1 MKILMICNTD
11 AALYVF
17 RNPLIRRLV
26 ALGHSICS
34 ITDHGGYLEKLSRM
48 GVKTAAL
55 SFERSSASLAGNI
68 RLLFQL
74 RRLIASEQPDIV
86 HNFTHKPAIFGTLA
100 ARAAGVRAIFITISG
115 LGTLFCHEDL
125 RTRLLR
131 SLLLLQYKIAL
142 RLVTKVFFQNPDDM
156 AYFLGKKLVAPDKAI
171 LTYGSGIDI
180 KEFSNP
186 LPEDRSACRGML
198 GHELGLQLAERIV
211 VIFPARAI
219 KEKGFTEFY
228 EAARMVTS
236 QYDRYV
242 FIHLGLVDENA
253 RSGISRERIDSYSKA
268 CGVHYL
274 GFKDNIMEYLIA
286 ADIVALPSTY
296 REGVPRSL
304 IEALALDKYIITTD
318 APGCRET
325 VIDGWNGALCRP
337 GDAADLAAKI
347 STTDHTILL
356 HSKGRSR
363 ALCEEK
369 FDVEQLIDITLKCYL
384 ESQATHG

>member
-17 RNPLIRRLV
+17 RNPLIRKLI
-26 ALGHSICS
+26 ALRHTVSS
-34 ITDHGGYLEKLSRM
+34 ITDHGGYLEKLSGM
-48 GVKTAAL
+48 GVKTAVVT
-55 SFERSSASLAGNI
+55 FERSSASLLGNI
-68 RLLFQL
+68 RLLLQL
-74 RRLIASEQPDIV
+74 RRSIALEQPDIV

-100 ARAAGVRAIFITISG
+100 ARFTGVRKIFITISG

-125 RTRLLR
+125 RTRILR

-171 LTYGSGIDI
+171 LTYGSGIDL

-198 GHELGLQLAERIV
+198 GRELGLQLAERIV

-219 KEKGFTEFY
+219 KEKGFAEFY
-228 EAARMVTS
+228 EAARVVTS
-236 QYDRYV
+236 KYDRYV

-274 GFKDNIMEYLIA
+274 GFKDNIMDYLIA
-286 ADIVALPSTY
+286 ADVVALPSTY

-304 IEALALDKYIITTD
+304 IEALALDRYIITTD

-337 GDAADLAAKI
+337 GEAADLAAII
-347 STTDHTILL
+347 SKTDHTILL
-356 HSKGRSR
+356 QTKGRSR
-363 ALCEEK
+363 TLCEEK
-369 FDVEQLIDITLKCYL
+369 FDVEQLI
-384 ESQATHG
+384 ATTFENYFGSLASHG